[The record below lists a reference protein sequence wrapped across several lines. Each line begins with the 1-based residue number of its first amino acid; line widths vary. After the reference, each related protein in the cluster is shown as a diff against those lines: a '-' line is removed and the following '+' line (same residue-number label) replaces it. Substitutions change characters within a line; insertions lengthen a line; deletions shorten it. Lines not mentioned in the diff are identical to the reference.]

1 MPRIA
6 SEIAVTAKEIAIAA
20 TPVASIIDWTQ
31 CPARIGHT
39 NSGLIAPSAICE
51 TIARPSALFG
61 GRTYFFRDASI
72 VGLPRDAS
80 RYFEV
85 MPRAAGIGR

>member
-6 SEIAVTAKEIAIAA
+6 SETAVTAKEIVIAA
-20 TPVASIIDWTQ
+20 TPVTGICYGNQ
-31 CPARIGHT
+31 CAARIGRA
-39 NSGLIAPSAICE
+39 NSSFFAPGAICE
-51 TIARPSALFG
+51 TITSPGALFS